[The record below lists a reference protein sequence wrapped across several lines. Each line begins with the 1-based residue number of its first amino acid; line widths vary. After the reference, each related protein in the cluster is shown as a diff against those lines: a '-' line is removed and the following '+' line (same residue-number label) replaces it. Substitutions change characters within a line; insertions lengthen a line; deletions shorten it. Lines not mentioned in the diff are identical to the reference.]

1 MGPWDI
7 MSEHFV
13 ERRQP
18 PPGISSFTKIRLG
31 WIGLEQ
37 VLLVTPGETAM
48 TFLSPLSRKG
58 EKLVV
63 KIPLKGDRYYLIENR
78 QPVGFDRILP
88 DSGILILKVDPNAAE
103 GSGTVKVVDANPNA
117 RHFSQAT
124 FRIEQDNRN
133 LYLDD
138 HYKIAVLPLWS
149 EKGEMGVLVTTP
161 EKSSAARDAAV
172 MIRTLLTR
180 YPEPRGESQKQ
191 RVEDCIAAFKKFA
204 FDDCMQKA
212 REANLLEN

>member
-13 ERRQP
+13 ERHKP

-31 WIGLEQ
+31 WIAPEQ

-48 TFLSPLSRKG
+48 TFLSPLARKG
-58 EKLVV
+58 DRLVV

-88 DSGILILKVDPNAAE
+88 DSGILILRVNPNADE
-103 GSGTVKVVDANPNA
+103 GSGTVRVMDANPNA

-124 FRIEQDNRN
+124 FRVEENNRN

-138 HYKIAVLPLWS
+138 TYQIAVLPLWS
-149 EKGEMGVLVTTP
+149 ENGEMGVLVTTR
-161 EKSSAARDAAV
+161 EKSSKARDAAM
-172 MIRTLLTR
+172 MIRDLLNR
-180 YPEPRGESQKQ
+180 YPEPRGEEQK
-191 RVEDCIAAFKKFA
+191 RLIGECVTAFKNFAFGDCI
-204 FDDCMQKA
+204 QKA
-212 REANLLEN
+212 GEAEK

>member
-13 ERRQP
+13 KRGQP

-31 WIGLEQ
+31 WIAPEQ

-58 EKLVV
+58 ERLVV
-63 KIPLKGDRYYLIENR
+63 KIPLKGGRYYLIENR

-88 DSGILILKVDPNAAE
+88 DSGILILKVNPGADE
-103 GSGTVKVVDANPNA
+103 GSGTVTVMDANPNA

-124 FRIEQDNRN
+124 FRIEENNRN
-133 LYLDD
+133 LYRDD
-138 HYKIAVLPLWS
+138 MYQIAVLPLWS
-149 EKGEMGVLVTTP
+149 ENGEMGVLVTTP
-161 EKSSAARDAAV
+161 EKSSEARDAAM
-172 MIRTLLTR
+172 MIQKLLTR
-180 YPEPRGESQKQ
+180 YPEPRGEEQK
-191 RVEDCIAAFKKFA
+191 RLVEGCMAAFKKFA
-204 FDDCMQKA
+204 FGDCIQKA
-212 REANLLEN
+212 GEADLSQN

>member
-1 MGPWDI
+1 

-13 ERRQP
+13 KRGQP
-18 PPGISSFTKIRLG
+18 PSGVSSFTKIRLG
-31 WIGLEQ
+31 WIAPEQ

-48 TFLSPLSRKG
+48 TFLSPLARKG
-58 EKLVV
+58 ERLVV

-88 DSGILILKVDPNAAE
+88 DSGILILKVNPNAAE
-103 GSGTVKVVDANPNA
+103 GSGTVNVMDANPNA

-124 FRIEQDNRN
+124 FRIGENNRN

-138 HYKIAVLPLWS
+138 ECRIAVLPLWS
-149 EKGEMGVLVTTP
+149 ENGEMGVLVTTP
-161 EKSSAARDAAV
+161 EKSAGARDAAM
-172 MIRTLLTR
+172 MIQKLLTR
-180 YPEPRGESQKQ
+180 YPEPRGEEQKQ
-191 RVEDCIAAFKKFA
+191 LIAECITAFKQSA

-212 REANLLEN
+212 ATMLQN